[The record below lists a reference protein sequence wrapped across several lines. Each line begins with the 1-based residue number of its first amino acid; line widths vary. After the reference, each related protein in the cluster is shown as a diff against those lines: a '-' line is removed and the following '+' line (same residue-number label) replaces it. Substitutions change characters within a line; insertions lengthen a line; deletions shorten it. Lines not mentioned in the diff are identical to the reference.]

1 MSESMEERAVPGD
14 PEALFRDRVYRVTG
28 QPVVANLVSNVGAV
42 LELHLETC
50 RTLRK
55 YPKDG
60 PALVPLT
67 DAEVDEAWVRAID
80 EDTSTGTLA
89 TGWPF
94 SAETGWCPVCIVK
107 VVPRTSDGGY
117 KHPGARSPKWRPGV
131 PLACRFPTAHGQ
143 HCGCVV
149 GADQVPGR

>member
-1 MSESMEERAVPGD
+1 MSDPMEERILSDD
-14 PEALFRDRVYRVTG
+14 PEALFRDRVFRVTG
-28 QPVVANLVSNVGAV
+28 QPVVANLESKTGTAR
-42 LELHLETC
+42 ELHLATC

-55 YPKDG
+55 YPEG
-60 PALVPLT
+60 SPTLVPLS

-89 TGWPF
+89 TEWPF
-94 SAETGWCPVCIVK
+94 SSETGWCPICIVK

-143 HCGCVV
+143 GHCGCP
-149 GADQVPGR
+149 A